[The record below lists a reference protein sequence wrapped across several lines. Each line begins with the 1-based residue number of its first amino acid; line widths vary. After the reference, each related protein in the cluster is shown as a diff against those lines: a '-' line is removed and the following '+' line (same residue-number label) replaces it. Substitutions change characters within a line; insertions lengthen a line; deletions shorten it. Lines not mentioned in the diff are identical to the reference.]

1 MKILKYISLVI
12 IPFTIAILTLPS
24 FSTTAKADE
33 IPSQNQQHNN
43 IVSKNGI
50 RIYLIDGNM
59 YEWPANAPDPTPEQI
74 ISMKQ
79 ERGKWSKAAKLLLKN
94 YNKLPGWVKA
104 VVSYGAAN
112 SLSKTLDTFSG
123 TLEDGLTLGLE
134 ILGFSGGI
142 ARQYAQA
149 IAWVLV

>member
-1 MKILKYISLVI
+1 MKISKFINLAL
-12 IPFTIAILTLPS
+12 IPLAITTITLS
-24 FSTTAKADE
+24 AFSTTIKADE
-33 IPSQNQQHNN
+33 VTIQNQQHNN
-43 IVSKNGI
+43 VVSKDGI

-59 YEWPANAPDPTPEQI
+59 YEWPADAPDPTPEQI
-74 ISMKQ
+74 IAMKQ

-134 ILGFSGGI
+134 AIGFSGGI

>member
-1 MKILKYISLVI
+1 MKISKFINLAL
-12 IPFTIAILTLPS
+12 IPLAITTITLPA
-24 FSTTAKADE
+24 FSTTIKADE
-33 IPSQNQQHNN
+33 VTIQNQQHNN
-43 IVSKNGI
+43 VVSKDGI

-59 YEWPANAPDPTPEQI
+59 YEWPADAPDPTPEQI
-74 ISMKQ
+74 IAMKQ

-112 SLSKTLDTFSG
+112 SLAKTLDTFSG

-134 ILGFSGGI
+134 AIGFSGGI